1 MNTDLLITLQNYGF
15 SEKEAKVYLTT
26 LELGSSPASSIAR
39 RSEINRATVYT
50 LLEELKKRGMA
61 METTKWDVKYYS
73 VISPDSLLR
82 QMEQKFEAFK
92 EKMPELMALGDK
104 FGNRPKVQFFEGLE
118 NLKKVYKDVILSNKE
133 MEKNECFLS
142 FLGTNEI
149 DPGFL
154 KFLSEEFTPR
164 RLKYKTKTKA
174 IISGIPQNNNYLN
187 IHKKKHDSIFI
198 NKPIFD
204 LSNEIIIYGA
214 DKIAILMYSTNEM
227 SALVIKSLTLHKG
240 LKSIFNLLWEINKAK

>member
-104 FGNRPKVQFFEGLE
+104 FGNRPKVQFFEGLQGMKEMYYDTLTPSDEPICAFMWRDKTNQKLKEFFNNEYIPERIKKNIRAKVILQPSTE
-118 NLKKVYKDVILSNKE
+118 NNSYKKLFNNKKTITETKKVNYDSLQEWIEISMYWMNKT
-133 MEKNECFLS
+133 MIALR
-142 FLGTNEI
+142 
-149 DPGFL
+149 
-154 KFLSEEFTPR
+154 SEEEMSGI
-164 RLKYKTKTKA
+164 
-174 IISGIPQNNNYLN
+174 IISSKKLHDGLLN
-187 IHKKKHDSIFI
+187 IFR
-198 NKPIFD
+198 
-204 LSNEIIIYGA
+204 
-214 DKIAILMYSTNEM
+214 
-227 SALVIKSLTLHKG
+227 
-240 LKSIFNLLWEINKAK
+240 LLWNS